1 VPAGVFPGEGAMLRM
16 VAYGNELNLV
26 HPPRPTDPRVPWE
39 PQWAAKV
46 RVKSMT
52 MAMLGLEMPAT
63 EPAQA
68 DKPAEGTQ
76 VPNVKDVLRGIFGR

>member
-1 VPAGVFPGEGAMLRM
+1 
-16 VAYGNELNLV
+16 
-26 HPPRPTDPRVPWE
+26 
-39 PQWAAKV
+39 
-46 RVKSMT
+46 MT

-63 EPAQA
+63 EPAQADKPA